1 MRQGVQ
7 DGVPTR
13 GEQAVDGPGL
23 GGLMAAGWDA
33 GADGLVEREL
43 EAGQEARSPHWRL
56 DKRAGLGDYA
66 GGCGWTAA
74 TTSTAWD
81 SGKAGAG
88 MVAVSSTVGD
98 LLIAANEYVPRRI
111 DNGCLCELT
120 ATNRIEPRWRGTP
133 GGEGTLLAAP
143 VAACMVLLISIHRS
157 VCRRG

>member
-1 MRQGVQ
+1 LVDVRQGVQ

-88 MVAVSSTVGD
+88 MVAVSSTVGE
-98 LLIAANEYVPRRI
+98 LLIAA
-111 DNGCLCELT
+111 
-120 ATNRIEPRWRGTP
+120 
-133 GGEGTLLAAP
+133 
-143 VAACMVLLISIHRS
+143 
-157 VCRRG
+157 